1 MSFFTFAAGAI
12 GKLAISLA
20 GRSLGETIKDI
31 RTQRRMERMVADAV
45 DRVVE
50 QIDGYL
56 TGEKVSDQRKQVLIA
71 SLCAN
76 LQSLTD
82 DPQRFFAGNLDG
94 ALIFKQCHP
103 DGKLPQEIREE
114 DLGHFYT
121 MLFPQIAHFLAGSRI
136 ALAQWQA
143 EGYREEFKRLTQIAE
158 EIRAMNVKVAELPGA
173 VTRAVASKADQEAQT
188 LLREFAQTLLNNLLL
203 RLDLSPLRAE
213 RALHGSLRE
222 HFVIPAFRE
231 RREHAEAVGKETV
244 IIEALAA
251 AGARR
256 LVHGGAG
263 VGKTTWSL
271 WLQSRLLES
280 DPTRLA
286 VLLRL
291 REITDIEKHSLLDLL
306 RERVGTHLRDALTD
320 KVLRK
325 WHRDG
330 RLVVILDGFD
340 EVPEDRRDAV
350 EQWVKGLD
358 AAAKK
363 TTIIVTSRPLQ
374 SGHLEGL
381 KRPWQQWDLL
391 PFDEP
396 RIVEFIERW
405 HRYLPEGELSA
416 AERKVDP
423 RALARTFFNDPS
435 LKPLADTPLMLGTL
449 LFVHHRDKK
458 LPSGRVDLYERY
470 IAAML
475 GLRDSGLGIQA
486 RATKLTDKEKRHVL
500 AHIALHF
507 HLNSVNEVNDET
519 MRQLVNEA
527 LAKFKFDEDG
537 ERLLPALRERTGLLQ
552 GPGAWSFMHKTIGE
566 FLVAELICDGTT
578 RLPDKRRLDR
588 KELWT
593 HRHKDEWTTV
603 LFFWGGKTSP
613 RELEEFLVDLLNEA
627 AGEATL
633 LALSLLHD
641 QGDRLTHDAQ
651 RSLAALLIAKP
662 LPSHGPQSFAHCV
675 TPAAPESVYK
685 HEYRSR
691 NYELRGLS
699 KVNSTQAF
707 VGLFARGLL
716 TPADLLNPQG
726 EMRDQLTIA
735 ALWALGR
742 EATKLTIE
750 IRKYLGHLPPR
761 DLALYCMCYGLFSPI
776 RAGRGDLQRHRN
788 ALAEWLKA
796 FPEGRAW
803 VSLVLVGA
811 LVEGELSLRS
821 FASNA
826 RTQFGPL
833 LWEWR
838 DEPVDD
844 DWLRESDTCRGWP
857 GIRGVDVL
865 KKARQSL
872 EKNDPNAWGI
882 TAEQHADLLAWCDH
896 KMARRA
902 ELKAAAKTGVRGQ
915 SKNSRRLPGG

>member
-1 MSFFTFAAGAI
+1 MSFFTLAAGVI
-12 GKLAISLA
+12 GKLAISVA
-20 GRSLGETIKDI
+20 GRSLGEKIKDI
-31 RTQRRMERMVADAV
+31 RTQRRMERMVEDAV

-76 LQSLTD
+76 LQPLTD

-103 DGKLPQEIREE
+103 DGKLPEEIREE

-136 ALAQWQA
+136 ALAQWEA

-173 VTRAVASKADQEAQT
+173 VTRAVASKADHEAET

-203 RLDLSPLRAE
+203 RLDLSPLHAE

-231 RREHAEAVGKETV
+231 RREHAETVGQETV

-256 LVHGGAG
+256 VVHGGAG

-271 WLQSRLLES
+271 WLQSRLIEF

-286 VLLRL
+286 VVLRLL

-320 KVLRK
+320 KALRK

-350 EQWVKGLD
+350 EEWVKGLD
-358 AAAKK
+358 AVAKK
-363 TTIIVTSRPLQ
+363 TTIVVTSRPLQ
-374 SGHLEGL
+374 SGHLEVL
-381 KRPWQQWDLL
+381 KKPWQQWDLL

-416 AERKVDP
+416 AERKVDA
-423 RALARTFFNDPS
+423 RALAHTFFNDPS

-507 HLNSVNEVNDET
+507 HLNGVNEVNDET
-519 MRQLVNEA
+519 MRQLVEGA

-593 HRHKDEWTTV
+593 HREWTTV

-613 RELEEFLVDLLNEA
+613 RELEEFLGDLLKEA
-627 AGEATL
+627 TGEATL

-651 RSLAALLIAKP
+651 RSLAALLSAKP
-662 LPSHGPQSFAHCV
+662 LPSPGKRDRGFVPCF
-675 TPAAPESVYK
+675 TPVAPESMYK
-685 HEYRSR
+685 QEYGALVL
-691 NYELRGLS
+691 ELPGLS
-699 KVNSTQAF
+699 EISSNQAF
-707 VGLFARGLL
+707 KGLFVRGLL
-716 TPADLLNPQG
+716 TPADLLNTQG
-726 EMRDQLTIA
+726 EMRVQLTTA
-735 ALWALGR
+735 ALWALDVEG
-742 EATKLTIE
+742 TKLTME
-750 IRKYLGHLPPR
+750 VRKYLGHRSGTL
-761 DLALYCMCYGLFSPI
+761 L
-776 RAGRGDLQRHRN
+776 H
-788 ALAEWLKA
+788 
-796 FPEGRAW
+796 
-803 VSLVLVGA
+803 VSLFRRRVHVGA
-811 LVEGELSLRS
+811 RGLA
-821 FASNA
+821 AS
-826 RTQFGPL
+826 P
-833 LWEWR
+833 
-838 DEPVDD
+838 
-844 DWLRESDTCRGWP
+844 
-857 GIRGVDVL
+857 
-865 KKARQSL
+865 
-872 EKNDPNAWGI
+872 
-882 TAEQHADLLAWCDH
+882 
-896 KMARRA
+896 
-902 ELKAAAKTGVRGQ
+902 
-915 SKNSRRLPGG
+915 

>member
-1 MSFFTFAAGAI
+1 
-12 GKLAISLA
+12 
-20 GRSLGETIKDI
+20 
-31 RTQRRMERMVADAV
+31 MVEDAV
-45 DRVVE
+45 DRIVE

-76 LQSLTD
+76 LQPLTD

-103 DGKLPQEIREE
+103 DGKLPEEIRDE

-173 VTRAVASKADQEAQT
+173 VTRAVASSADQEAET

-222 HFVIPAFRE
+222 HFVISAFRE
-231 RREHAEAVGKETV
+231 RREHAETVGQETV

-256 LVHGGAG
+256 VVHGGAG

-271 WLQSRLLES
+271 WLQTRLLES

-286 VLLRL
+286 VVLRL

-350 EQWVKGLD
+350 EEWVKGLD
-358 AAAKK
+358 AVAKK
-363 TTIIVTSRPLQ
+363 TTIVVTSRPLQ
-374 SGHLEGL
+374 SGHLEVL
-381 KRPWQQWDLL
+381 KKPWQQWDLL

-396 RIVEFIERW
+396 RILEFIERW

-416 AERKVDP
+416 AERKVDA
-423 RALARTFFNDPS
+423 RGLASTFFNDPS

-552 GPGAWSFMHKTIGE
+552 GPGAWSFVHKTIGE

-603 LFFWGGKTSP
+603 LFFWAGKTSP
-613 RELEEFLVDLLNEA
+613 RELEEFLGDLLDEA
-627 AGEATL
+627 AGKATL

-641 QGDRLTHDAQ
+641 QGDRLTYDAQ

-662 LPSHGPQSFAHCV
+662 LLADEGPDAFVLCV
-675 TPAAPESVYK
+675 TPATPESAY
-685 HEYRSR
+685 HQDHRSVMF
-691 NYELRGLS
+691 ELPGLS
-699 KVNSTQAF
+699 NVDSYVAF
-707 VGLFARGLL
+707 EGLFVRGLL
-716 TPADLLNPQG
+716 TPADLLNSQG
-726 EMRDQLTIA
+726 EMRAQLTTA
-735 ALWALGR
+735 AVWAFGV
-742 EATKLTIE
+742 EGTKLTIE
-750 IRKYLGHLPPR
+750 VQKYLGHLPPR
-761 DLALYCMCYGLFSPI
+761 DLALYCMRHCLVDPI
-776 RAGRGDLQRHRN
+776 LGGREDLQRHRN
-788 ALAEWLKA
+788 ALAEWLRA
-796 FPEGRAW
+796 FPDGRAW

-811 LVEGELSLRS
+811 LCEAERS
-821 FASNA
+821 RFLASRRANA
-826 RTQFGPL
+826 RTQVGPL

-844 DWLRESDTCRGWP
+844 DWLRESDNCRGW
-857 GIRGVDVL
+857 GIRDLDIL
-865 KKARQSL
+865 KEARESL
-872 EKNDPNAWGI
+872 EQSDPDAWGI
-882 TAEQHADLLAWCDH
+882 TAEQHADLLAWYDH
-896 KMARRA
+896 KVARRA

-915 SKNSRRLPGG
+915 SKNSRSTEG